1 MKLSAPIHY
10 LKRKA
15 RLMSRE
21 RNIPLHVALDEI
33 AMSEG
38 FASWSLLASQAP
50 KSGNARMVFSRL
62 SAGDLLLVGARPG
75 QGKTLLSLE
84 LAAEAMA
91 AGHRSAFFS
100 LEYSEKDVQERF
112 TTLGIDRR
120 HVERRFTFDASDD
133 IGADYIQT
141 KLVSEQPR
149 TLAVI
154 DYLQILDQSRRKPD
168 LSIQVNALKSF
179 ARKKGLVLVF
189 LSQIDRSYD
198 PSVKPFPDLDDVRLP
213 NPLDL
218 RLFSKAC
225 FLSNGEMAF
234 QNVSRR

>member
-15 RLMSRE
+15 RLMSRQ
-21 RNIPLHVALDEI
+21 RNIPLHAALDEI

-38 FASWSLLASQAP
+38 FASWSLLARKMQ
-50 KSGNARMVFSRL
+50 KSGNAHAVFSRL

-84 LAAEAMA
+84 LAAKAMEA
-91 AGHRSAFFS
+91 GQRSAFFS
-100 LEYSEKDVQERF
+100 LEYNESDVRERF
-112 TTLGIDRR
+112 TTLGIDWR
-120 HVERRFTFDASDD
+120 HFERQFTFDASED

-141 KLVSEQPR
+141 KLASERPR

-154 DYLQILDQSRRKPD
+154 DYLQILDQNRRKPD
-168 LSIQVNALKSF
+168 LSDQVRALKSF
-179 ARKKGLVLVF
+179 ARQRGLILVF
-189 LSQIDRSYD
+189 ISQIDRSYD
-198 PSVKPFPDLDDVRLP
+198 PSAKPFPDLDDVRLP

-234 QNVSRR
+234 RNVS